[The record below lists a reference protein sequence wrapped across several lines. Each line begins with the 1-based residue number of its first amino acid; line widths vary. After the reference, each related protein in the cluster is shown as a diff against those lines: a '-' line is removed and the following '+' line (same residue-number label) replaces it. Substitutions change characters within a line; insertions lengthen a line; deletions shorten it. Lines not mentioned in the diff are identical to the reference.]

1 LQENDMAGVAH
12 RSPPRLSIELFR
24 GFLEGRPDEERWELI
39 DGVPVMMAP
48 PTLAHQLIASNL
60 QRLLYEALERFAPTL
75 AVYQRAGINL
85 GPSIE
90 YYDPEPDVVVIDA
103 DASQDPSRRYADRF
117 YLAAE
122 IVSSSDRAYVESKR
136 AVYMQHEACKCILTV
151 QQDRFDVRID
161 QRTASGWS
169 EQNPT
174 NPDDPLILP
183 EFGVRCVLSD
193 LYRGTALVSRE
204 GPKG

>member
-1 LQENDMAGVAH
+1 MAGVAQ
-12 RSPPRLSIELFR
+12 RSPPRLSVELFR

-60 QRLLYEALERFAPTL
+60 QRLLYASLQRLAPAL

-90 YYDPEPDVVVIDA
+90 CHDPELDVVVIDA
-103 DASQDPSRRYADRF
+103 DASRDPSRRYADRF

-122 IVSSSDRAYVESKR
+122 IVSSSDRTYVESKR

-161 QRTASGWS
+161 LRTASGWS
-169 EQNPT
+169 EQNLT
-174 NPDDPLILP
+174 SPDDPLVLT
-183 EFGVRCVLSD
+183 EFGLRCRLSD
-193 LYRGTALVSRE
+193 LYRGTALEPRE
-204 GPKG
+204 ALKG

>member
-1 LQENDMAGVAH
+1 MAGVAQ
-12 RSPPRLSIELFR
+12 RSPPRLSVELFR

-60 QRLLYEALERFAPTL
+60 QRLLHDALERFAPTF

-103 DASQDPSRRYADRF
+103 DASRDPSRRYADRF

-122 IVSSSDRAYVESKR
+122 IVSSSDRTYVESKR

-151 QQDRFDVRID
+151 QQDSFDVRVD
-161 QRTASGWS
+161 LRTASGWT
-169 EQNPT
+169 EEKLT
-174 NPDDPLILP
+174 NPHDPLVLT
-183 EFGVRCVLSD
+183 EFGLRCRLSD
-193 LYRGTALVSRE
+193 LYRGTALAPRE
-204 GPKG
+204 APKA